1 MLIQKRSLLIEG
13 WRGINHS
20 YSMVNQ
26 YQLKEI
32 LKYKFDLYHLDVPF
46 FNSHWNARINS
57 DGLDSNSKQLISS
70 IPVSSKFDYD
80 KKINT
85 TYRISFP
92 FNFSNSNSEKL
103 FIFGTSEFQNIEGMV
118 ANDLLKTGIEN
129 ITLKIITPS
138 NWSKVGFLNAG
149 FRDDRIHVI
158 PHGVDLDIF
167 KPANLSRKKEFRKA
181 LGVEDDDFLILSVGA
196 MTENKGVDI
205 LIRAFLQLAKKYNH
219 VKLVLK
225 DQSKLYGIFAK
236 NLLKTYATE
245 QSIFLDEKILARVIC
260 LSDNLTLA
268 QLSGLYSSADCYVS
282 AYRAEGFNLTPLE
295 AAACGTPIVI
305 TSGGAT
311 DDYFNDSFAVPLDG
325 KKISLG
331 LKTFIEPSLDD
342 LIEKL
347 SNLVEGKKFR
357 LNSIAAVDFISNN
370 FSWHSVTKKLV
381 SLF

>member
-1 MLIQKRSLLIEG
+1 MQKRSLLVEG
-13 WRGINHS
+13 WRGISHS
-20 YSMVNQ
+20 YAMVNQ

-32 LKYKFDLYHLDVPF
+32 QNYNFDLYHLDVPF
-46 FNSHWNARINS
+46 PNSYWNTKVNS
-57 DGLDSNSKQLISS
+57 DGLDENSKDLINNIS
-70 IPVSSKFDYD
+70 VLSKFDSD

-92 FNFSNSNSEKL
+92 FNFSNSNAEKL
-103 FIFGTSEFQNIEGMV
+103 FIFGTSEFQNIDGMV
-118 ANDLLKTGIEN
+118 ANDFLKMGLKN
-129 ITLKIITPS
+129 STLKIITPS
-138 NWSKVGFLNAG
+138 NWSKVGFINAG
-149 FRDDRIHVI
+149 FDDDRIHVI

-167 KPANLSRKKEFRKA
+167 KPANLSRKKEFRNA
-181 LGVEDDDFLILSVGA
+181 LGAKDDDFLILSVGA
-196 MTENKGVDI
+196 MTDNKGVDI
-205 LIRAFLQLAKKYNH
+205 LIQAFLQIAKKYPH
-219 VKLVLK
+219 VKLILK
-225 DQSKLYGIFAK
+225 DQSGLYGIFAK
-236 NLLKTYATE
+236 HLLENYAAA
-245 QSIFLDEKILARVIC
+245 QSISLDKKILARVIC

-268 QLSGLYSSADCYVS
+268 QLSGLYSAADCYVS

-357 LNSIAAVDFISNN
+357 LNSIAAIDFISNN